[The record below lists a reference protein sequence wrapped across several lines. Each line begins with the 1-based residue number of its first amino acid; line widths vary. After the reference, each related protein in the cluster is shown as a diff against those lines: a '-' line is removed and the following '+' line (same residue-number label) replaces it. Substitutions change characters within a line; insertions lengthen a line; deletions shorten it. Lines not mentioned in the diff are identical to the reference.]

1 MEIGDTKENIVIV
14 GGGICGLA
22 TALAL
27 HRKGIRSVV
36 LERSNTLRATG
47 AAIIVHPNG
56 WRALDQLGVASHL
69 RETAI
74 PILSGQ
80 FHSLNN
86 DELKEMPVGKEE
98 LRCLKRTDLVDIL
111 ANSLPRNTLHFG
123 CEVLSIKLDPITSSP
138 VLQLQGG
145 RLLNAKVV
153 IGCDGVNSAISNM
166 MGVRAE
172 KIFTISVIR
181 GFTSYPNGHELGS
194 QFRLTKK
201 DDTQVGQLPM
211 TENLVY
217 WFITR
222 KYTCQDSMASKSQK
236 LVRNLALDSVESFP
250 TSIIE
255 MAKNCELDS
264 LHLTEYLRYHAPWD
278 TLRRRFREGTV
289 ALAGDAMHA
298 MGPFLAQ
305 GGSAC
310 LEDAVVLARCLARTI
325 HIDRNARGTKMQ
337 VEEAFDEYLKERK
350 MRILRLSLQ
359 MYLIGKMLDASSQF
373 VKFICIILLAV
384 LFSDSHGHTVV
395 ASKICM
401 HIWLCFKFNYLLIN

>member
-36 LERSNTLRATG
+36 LERSNALRATG

-80 FHSLNN
+80 FHSVNN
-86 DELKEMPVGKEE
+86 DELKEIPIAKEE
-98 LRCLKRTDLVDIL
+98 LRCLKRTDLIDIL

-194 QFRLTKK
+194 QFRITQK
-201 DDTQVGQLPM
+201 DGTRVGRLPM

-222 KYTCQDSMASKSQK
+222 NYTCPDSMASKTQK
-236 LVRNLALDSVESFP
+236 LVRNLALDSLESFP

-264 LHLTEYLRYHAPWD
+264 LHLTEYLRFHAPWD
-278 TLRRRFREGTV
+278 ILRRRFREGTV
-289 ALAGDAMHA
+289 VLAGDAMHA

-310 LEDAVVLARCLARTI
+310 LEDAIVLARCLARTT

-359 MYLIGKMLDASSQF
+359 MYLIGEMLHASSQF

-384 LFSDSHGHTVV
+384 LFCDSNGHTRYDCG
-395 ASKICM
+395 S
-401 HIWLCFKFNYLLIN
+401 L

>member
-27 HRKGIRSVV
+27 HRK
-36 LERSNTLRATG
+36 
-47 AAIIVHPNG
+47 
-56 WRALDQLGVASHL
+56 
-69 RETAI
+69 
-74 PILSGQ
+74 
-80 FHSLNN
+80 
-86 DELKEMPVGKEE
+86 EE

-111 ANSLPRNTLHFG
+111 ANSLPRNTLHLG

-222 KYTCQDSMASKSQK
+222 KYTCQESMASKSQK
-236 LVRNLALDSVESFP
+236 LIRNLAVDSVEGFP

-264 LHLTEYLRYHAPWD
+264 LHLTEYLR
-278 TLRRRFREGTV
+278 
-289 ALAGDAMHA
+289 
-298 MGPFLAQ
+298 
-305 GGSAC
+305 
-310 LEDAVVLARCLARTI
+310 
-325 HIDRNARGTKMQ
+325 
-337 VEEAFDEYLKERK
+337 
-350 MRILRLSLQ
+350 
-359 MYLIGKMLDASSQF
+359 
-373 VKFICIILLAV
+373 
-384 LFSDSHGHTVV
+384 
-395 ASKICM
+395 
-401 HIWLCFKFNYLLIN
+401 

>member
-166 MGVRAE
+166 LGVKAE
-172 KIFTISVIR
+172 KIFTISVTR

-222 KYTCQDSMASKSQK
+222 KYTCQDSIASKSQK

-289 ALAGDAMHA
+289 VLAGDAMHA

-384 LFSDSHGHTVV
+384 LFSDSHGHTRYDCG
-395 ASKICM
+395 S
-401 HIWLCFKFNYLLIN
+401 L

>member
-98 LRCLKRTDLVDIL
+98 LRCLRRTDLVDIL
-111 ANSLPRNTLHFG
+111 ANSLPRNTLHLG

-153 IGCDGVNSAISNM
+153 IGCDGVNSPISNM
-166 MGVRAE
+166 MGVKAD

-181 GFTSYPNGHELGS
+181 GFTSYPNGHNS
-194 QFRLTKK
+194 
-201 DDTQVGQLPM
+201 
-211 TENLVY
+211 
-217 WFITR
+217 
-222 KYTCQDSMASKSQK
+222 
-236 LVRNLALDSVESFP
+236 AL
-250 TSIIE
+250 
-255 MAKNCELDS
+255 
-264 LHLTEYLRYHAPWD
+264 
-278 TLRRRFREGTV
+278 
-289 ALAGDAMHA
+289 
-298 MGPFLAQ
+298 
-305 GGSAC
+305 
-310 LEDAVVLARCLARTI
+310 
-325 HIDRNARGTKMQ
+325 
-337 VEEAFDEYLKERK
+337 
-350 MRILRLSLQ
+350 
-359 MYLIGKMLDASSQF
+359 SS
-373 VKFICIILLAV
+373 
-384 LFSDSHGHTVV
+384 D
-395 ASKICM
+395 
-401 HIWLCFKFNYLLIN
+401 

>member
-36 LERSNTLRATG
+36 LERSNALRATG

-98 LRCLKRTDLVDIL
+98 LRCLRRTDLVDIL
-111 ANSLPRNTLHFG
+111 ANSLPRNTLHLG

-153 IGCDGVNSAISNM
+153 IGCDGVNSPISNM
-166 MGVRAE
+166 MGVKAE

-201 DDTQVGQLPM
+201 NDTQVGQLPM
-211 TENLVY
+211 TKNLVY

-236 LVRNLALDSVESFP
+236 LIRNLAVDSVEGFP
-250 TSIIE
+250 ASIIE

-278 TLRRRFREGTV
+278 ILRRRFRKGTV
-289 ALAGDAMHA
+289 TLAGDAMHA

-310 LEDAVVLARCLARTI
+310 LEDAIVLARCLARTTQI
-325 HIDRNARGTKMQ
+325 HRNARGTKMQ

-350 MRILRLSLQ
+350 MRVLRLSLQ

-384 LFSDSHGHTVV
+384 LFSDSHGHTRYDCG
-395 ASKICM
+395 S
-401 HIWLCFKFNYLLIN
+401 L

>member
-98 LRCLKRTDLVDIL
+98 LRCLRRTDLVDIL
-111 ANSLPRNTLHFG
+111 ANSLPRNTLHLG

-145 RLLNAKVV
+145 RLLNAKIV

-166 MGVRAE
+166 MGVKAE

-201 DDTQVGQLPM
+201 NDTQVGQLPM
-211 TENLVY
+211 TKNLVY

-236 LVRNLALDSVESFP
+236 LIRNLAVDSVEGFP
-250 TSIIE
+250 TGIIE

-278 TLRRRFREGTV
+278 ILRRRFREGTV
-289 ALAGDAMHA
+289 TLAGDAMHA

-310 LEDAVVLARCLARTI
+310 LEDAIVLARCLARTTQI
-325 HIDRNARGTKMQ
+325 HRNARGTKMQ

-350 MRILRLSLQ
+350 MRVLRLSLQ

-384 LFSDSHGHTVV
+384 LFSDSHGHTRYDCG
-395 ASKICM
+395 S
-401 HIWLCFKFNYLLIN
+401 L

>member
-98 LRCLKRTDLVDIL
+98 LRCLRRTDLVDIL
-111 ANSLPRNTLHFG
+111 ANSLPRNTLHLG

-153 IGCDGVNSAISNM
+153 IGCDGVNSPISNM
-166 MGVRAE
+166 MGVKAD

-201 DDTQVGQLPM
+201 NDTQVGQLPM
-211 TENLVY
+211 TKNLVY

-236 LVRNLALDSVESFP
+236 LIRNLAVDSVEGFP

-278 TLRRRFREGTV
+278 ILRRRFRKGTV
-289 ALAGDAMHA
+289 TLAGDAMHA

-310 LEDAVVLARCLARTI
+310 LEDAIVLARCLARTTQI
-325 HIDRNARGTKMQ
+325 HRNARGTKMQ

-350 MRILRLSLQ
+350 MRVLRLSLQ

-384 LFSDSHGHTVV
+384 LFSDSHGHTRYDCG
-395 ASKICM
+395 S
-401 HIWLCFKFNYLLIN
+401 L

>member
-36 LERSNTLRATG
+36 LERSNALRATG

-86 DELKEMPVGKEE
+86 DELKEIPVGKEE

-153 IGCDGVNSAISNM
+153 IVCDGVNSAISNM
-166 MGVRAE
+166 MGVRAK

-194 QFRLTKK
+194 QFRITKK
-201 DDTQVGQLPM
+201 DDYSGGTAANDRKPSL
-211 TENLVY
+211 LVHH
-217 WFITR
+217 
-222 KYTCQDSMASKSQK
+222 SKTYRS
-236 LVRNLALDSVESFP
+236 R
-250 TSIIE
+250 
-255 MAKNCELDS
+255 
-264 LHLTEYLRYHAPWD
+264 
-278 TLRRRFREGTV
+278 
-289 ALAGDAMHA
+289 
-298 MGPFLAQ
+298 
-305 GGSAC
+305 
-310 LEDAVVLARCLARTI
+310 
-325 HIDRNARGTKMQ
+325 
-337 VEEAFDEYLKERK
+337 
-350 MRILRLSLQ
+350 
-359 MYLIGKMLDASSQF
+359 
-373 VKFICIILLAV
+373 
-384 LFSDSHGHTVV
+384 
-395 ASKICM
+395 
-401 HIWLCFKFNYLLIN
+401 

>member
-98 LRCLKRTDLVDIL
+98 LRCLRRTDLVDIL
-111 ANSLPRNTLHFG
+111 ANSLPRNTLHLG

-153 IGCDGVNSAISNM
+153 IGCDGVNSPISNM
-166 MGVRAE
+166 MGVKAE

-201 DDTQVGQLPM
+201 NDTQVGQLPM
-211 TENLVY
+211 TKNLVY

-236 LVRNLALDSVESFP
+236 LIRNLAVDSVEGFP

-278 TLRRRFREGTV
+278 ILRRRFRKGTV
-289 ALAGDAMHA
+289 TLAGDAMHA

-310 LEDAVVLARCLARTI
+310 LEDAIVLARCLARTTQI
-325 HIDRNARGTKMQ
+325 HRNARGTKMQ
-337 VEEAFDEYLKERK
+337 VEKAFDEYLKERK
-350 MRILRLSLQ
+350 MRVLRLSLQ

-384 LFSDSHGHTVV
+384 LFSDSHGHTRYDCG
-395 ASKICM
+395 S
-401 HIWLCFKFNYLLIN
+401 L